1 MILRR
6 WRGAVRPEDAE
17 AYLAHQ
23 GETGVNDYRAT
34 AGNLGVVVLRRPVG
48 DLVEVITL
56 SLWESMD
63 EVRQFAGDRPDVAVF
78 YPGDDELL
86 VEKDEHVD
94 HYEVVD
100 TDLDPALF
108 ARARTGSGS
117 D

>member
-6 WRGAVRPEDAE
+6 WRGAVRPEDVD

-23 GETGVNDYRAT
+23 AGTGVRDYRAT
-34 AGNLGVVVLRRPVG
+34 AGNRGVLVLRRPVG

-63 EVRQFAGDRPDVAVF
+63 DVRRFAGEHPEVAVF
-78 YPGDDELL
+78 YPGDDDLL
-86 VEKDEHVD
+86 VEKDEHAD
-94 HYEVVD
+94 HHEVVD
-100 TDLDPALF
+100 TDLDPVLF
-108 ARARTGSGS
+108 ARTESGT

>member
-6 WRGAVRPEDAE
+6 WRGAVRAEDVE

-23 GETGVNDYRAT
+23 GDTGVRDYRST
-34 AGNLGVVVLRRPVG
+34 PGNLGVLVLRRPVG
-48 DLVEVITL
+48 DLVEVVTL

-63 EVRQFAGDRPDVAVF
+63 HVRQFAGDDPEVAVF

-94 HYEVVD
+94 HYDVTD
-100 TDLDPALF
+100 ADLDAAILRGHAP
-108 ARARTGSGS
+108 
-117 D
+117 

>member
-6 WRGAVRPEDAE
+6 WRGAVRAEDAE

-23 GETGVNDYRAT
+23 SSTGVRDYRAT
-34 AGNLGVVVLRRPVG
+34 PGNRGVLVLRRPVG
-48 DLVEVITL
+48 ELVEVVTL

-63 EVRQFAGDRPDVAVF
+63 DVRRFAGDQPDVAVF

-94 HYEVVD
+94 HSEVVD
-100 TDLDPALF
+100 VQLDPSLF
-108 ARARTGSGS
+108 ARAG

>member
-6 WRGAVRPEDAE
+6 WRGAVRPEDVA

-23 GETGVNDYRAT
+23 GDTGVRDYRAT
-34 AGNLGVVVLRRPVG
+34 AGNLGVLVLRRPVG
-48 DLVEVITL
+48 ALVEVITL
-56 SLWESMD
+56 SLWKSMD
-63 EVRQFAGDRPDVAVF
+63 DVRQFAGEHPEVAVF
-78 YPGDDELL
+78 YPGDDDLL

-100 TDLDPALF
+100 SDLDPALL
-108 ARARTGSGS
+108 AWPEPDS